1 MIKGKSP
8 SSRKP
13 GCLDFL
19 YGGNSIFQLAFPAE
33 YRYNARLLYNKAQ
46 QSALLEDC
54 QPAIFSFWSE
64 TMANLFDLTVATRND
79 FGKAA
84 NRRSRR
90 LQDVVPA
97 IIYGGKDK
105 PEPIFLSHNLVI
117 RALENEAFFSHILTL
132 DVDGKKKQQVI
143 VKAVQRHPGRPRIL
157 HMDFLRISAD
167 VKLTMTVPLHFMN
180 AEKAPGVLEGGVVNH
195 TMSELEIRCLPGNL
209 PEFIEVDLA
218 NLQLDEIIHL
228 SQIKVPKGVEITL
241 LAHGADQAH
250 DHAVV
255 TIHIPRAAE
264 ESEEAAAVGAEG
276 EEGAE
281 AKAEG
286 EGGEEAESSEK

>member
-1 MIKGKSP
+1 MG
-8 SSRKP
+8 
-13 GCLDFL
+13 
-19 YGGNSIFQLAFPAE
+19 
-33 YRYNARLLYNKAQ
+33 
-46 QSALLEDC
+46 
-54 QPAIFSFWSE
+54 
-64 TMANLFDLTVATRND
+64 NLFDLTVATRND

-97 IIYGGKDK
+97 IIYGGKEA
-105 PEPIFLSHNLVI
+105 PVPISLSHNLVI

-132 DVDGKKKQQVI
+132 SVDGKAKQQVI

-157 HMDFLRISAD
+157 HMDFLRVSAD
-167 VKLTMTVPLHFMN
+167 VKLTMTVPLHFLN
-180 AEKAPGVLEGGVVNH
+180 ADTAPGVLEGGVVNH
-195 TMSELEIRCLPGNL
+195 TMSELEIRCLPANL

-218 NLQLDEIIHL
+218 NLALDEIIHL

-241 LAHGADQAH
+241 LAHGTDQAH

-255 TIHIPRAAE
+255 SIHVPRVVE
-264 ESEEAAAVGAEG
+264 EPVEEAAAAEGAEGAAG

-281 AKAEG
+281 PKEAA
-286 EGGEEAESSEK
+286 EGGEEAESSDK